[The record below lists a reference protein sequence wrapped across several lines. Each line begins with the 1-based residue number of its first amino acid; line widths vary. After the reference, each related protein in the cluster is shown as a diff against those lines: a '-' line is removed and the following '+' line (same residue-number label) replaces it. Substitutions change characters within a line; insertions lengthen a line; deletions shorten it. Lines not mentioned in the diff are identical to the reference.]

1 MRLWNLVTGKKA
13 GVLTFEKRILEAV
26 GESRYRGGEGRT
38 VAWRADGEAFVVGFE
53 RGAVVFGLDCAI
65 RGVIRVQGT
74 KVCQVSWVPQRSD
87 ESKVGKPI
95 VAVSTEDGRVL
106 FYDTESVVES
116 EGAAAE
122 SGVEGAK
129 QTRGGPAPPQCR
141 CLAQIGTVAR
151 GSRVKDFEIYELPSP
166 QAAEDAAAV
175 DDDAPLVLVTGTSDG
190 SIKLWTFKLSELNA
204 PGADAAVEAPKDEAE
219 PSEKAEKTEKGARQI
234 GALMSTYETGRRI
247 TCLVGFVMDQP
258 GNVPA
263 TAKGKKAKADSA
275 EANAVVNGADGDED
289 EEDEFGG
296 FDE

>member
-26 GESRYRGGEGRT
+26 GEGRYRGGEGRT

-65 RGVIRVQGT
+65 RGVARVQGT
-74 KVCQVSWVPQRSD
+74 KVCQVRWVPHRSG
-87 ESKVGKPI
+87 EGKEGNAI

-122 SGVEGAK
+122 SGGEGTK

-141 CLAQIGTVAR
+141 CLAQIGSVAR
-151 GSRVKDFEIYELPSP
+151 GSRVKDFEIFELPS
-166 QAAEDAAAV
+166 QSAEDKTV
-175 DDDAPLVLVTGTSDG
+175 KEEDTPLVLVTGTSDG
-190 SIKLWTFKLSELNA
+190 SIRLWKFKLSELHA
-204 PGADAAVEAPKDEAE
+204 PGEDAAVERPKDESGK
-219 PSEKAEKTEKGARQI
+219 SETVEKTEKSAKQI
-234 GALMSTYETGRRI
+234 GTLMSTYETGRRI
-247 TCLVGFVMDQP
+247 TCLVGFVMDEP

-263 TAKGKKAKADSA
+263 AAKGKKAKAGDA
-275 EANAVVNGADGDED
+275 AATMATNDGGEED
-289 EEDEFGG
+289 QEDEFGG